1 MNSYVR
7 LPVVAVLKIVG
18 EKVCRA
24 VQLMCWFREQCKY
37 STYSVSFGVSI
48 PDCFETLVIRMNDKL
63 IHHALLSL

>member
-1 MNSYVR
+1 MS
-7 LPVVAVLKIVG
+7 
-18 EKVCRA
+18 CSA